1 MKKKAIL
8 FVSAIALTLIL
19 TGCGSNGGVET
30 VEQSGGNKASY
41 TFDNLKEDLTALDSN
56 IEINDKSAELVGAT
70 EGYGYMM
77 DGCTIEVYKYDKTS
91 DQYKTAEKEQKIS
104 MPSFG
109 MSYNAT
115 VKNGYAYMV
124 LDGSCDSAI
133 EFVSK
138 LN

>member
-19 TGCGSNGGVET
+19 TGCGSNVT
-30 VEQSGGNKASY
+30 VKKDVSSGGEKVSY

-56 IEINDKSAELVGAT
+56 IEINDKSAGLVGAT

-77 DGCTIEVYKYDKTS
+77 EGCTIEVYKYDKTS
-91 DQYKTAEKEQKIS
+91 DQYKKAEKEQKIS
-104 MPSFG
+104 MPAFETT
-109 MSYNAT
+109 YNAV

-124 LDGSCDSAI
+124 IDGSCDNVI